1 MKKKHTEFWIVWGG
15 GSWLTELCVLS
26 CWMISSDLGHLD
38 SHLSFSYSES
48 FGSNEKF
55 NSWLGWNVAEMYG
68 GLTSIHFLSNAIWE
82 E

>member
-1 MKKKHTEFWIVWGG
+1 
-15 GSWLTELCVLS
+15 
-26 CWMISSDLGHLD
+26 MISSDLGHLD
-38 SHLSFSYSES
+38 SHLSFSYLES